1 MLQSFNYL
9 IYVLLMMIGL
19 YAAIA
24 KQNVIK
30 KMIGLSL
37 FQTGIFIFYISLGVV
52 DRGVAPIGVD
62 APTRFHAAFEHL
74 AEHEGEAEHPAL
86 ERAEAAVEAVFH
98 PPHDAGHGDG
108 HHVDPEDPETLKH
121 ALEAAGEA
129 LAPEQLAQL
138 EELVRRDRLI
148 VDGEVRPYTNPL
160 PHVLILTAIVVSV
173 STLAVA
179 LAIIVWIRREFGTL
193 EDDELA
199 ELELEHAATPE
210 GAA

>member
-30 KMIGLSL
+30 KVIGLSL

-52 DRGVAPIGVD
+52 HRGVAPIGVD
-62 APTRFHAAFEHL
+62 APTRFHNAFAYLAAQ
-74 AEHEGEAEHPAL
+74 EGETEAPAI

-98 PPHDAGHGDG
+98 PAHGEGHDDG
-108 HHVDPEDPETLKH
+108 HHVDPEAPETLKH

-129 LAPEQLAQL
+129 LSEEQVAQL

-199 ELELEHAATPE
+199 ELELEAAAGGGTP
-210 GAA
+210 